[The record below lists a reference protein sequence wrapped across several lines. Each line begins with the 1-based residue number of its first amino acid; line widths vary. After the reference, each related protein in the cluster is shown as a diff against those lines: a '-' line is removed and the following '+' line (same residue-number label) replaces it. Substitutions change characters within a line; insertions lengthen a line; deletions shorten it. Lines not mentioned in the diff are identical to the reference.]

1 MSFGDHVQIVSNVGK
16 REAREI
22 RFMAHKNVDYQIT
35 RDLGRQF
42 KIGTFERFTMNIIWY
57 MYVNL
62 E

>member
-42 KIGTFERFTMNIIWY
+42 K
-57 MYVNL
+57 
-62 E
+62 